1 MPGGEREMEECTPC
15 YVLNGPVH
23 TAGPWG
29 PLHCC
34 TTSLSRTLSPPLF
47 LPFLPFNPLPRARP
61 SLFLISLFFSLPI
74 IVSFHAIRVSL
85 FFCFLLFGH
94 MLGQLWME
102 IRLRV
107 VQALPRGWHT
117 CVCACV
123 CVGRLVAI
131 YPAELQGSSS
141 TLYSMC
147 MTVSV
152 LTPQQLCEAGP
163 LGPCPCFTGLET
175 LSSHR
180 TMERARYR
188 IT

>member
-1 MPGGEREMEECTPC
+1 MDRSTPPAPGGPFI
-15 YVLNGPVH
+15 
-23 TAGPWG
+23 AA
-29 PLHCC
+29 
-34 TTSLSRTLSPPLF
+34 PPLCLARSPLS
-47 LPFLPFNPLPRARP
+47 LPVLPFNPLPRARP
-61 SLFLISLFFSLPI
+61 ALLLVSLFLLLPVV
-74 IVSFHAIRVSL
+74 VSFHVIRVSL

-107 VQALPRGWHT
+107 VQALLLGWHT
-117 CVCACV
+117 CVCV

-152 LTPQQLCEAGP
+152 LLLCEAGP

-175 LSSHR
+175 LSIHR
-180 TMERARYR
+180 TIERARHR
-188 IT
+188 VT